1 MRIASVTLSNFRC
14 FGPSP
19 TTVLLERLSCL
30 IGANGSG
37 KSAVLQSLVKLFGVI
52 PSDRGLRASDFHV
65 PKGQQFDDV
74 AQRSLFIE
82 AKIVFPELAE
92 NGEAHGV
99 PECFN
104 QMIIESP
111 GDVPYCRVRLAATWE
126 KSNTAGGEI
135 EVSQF
140 WITTDAAD
148 FEGHTLNMRG
158 ADRSL
163 IHIHYV
169 PANRDPAQQIR
180 TSSGT
185 IMHRLLNAVEWTDA
199 LRDAVRDAA
208 LDIREKFD
216 AEDGVAVVKGAL
228 AGTWGEFTDGDFFQ
242 TVNISP
248 LSRRFEDILAKIEAT
263 FQPAPDGTE
272 ESPERLS
279 DGMRSLFYLTL
290 VKTVFDVEERLIANQ
305 ATGISPERLAA
316 PALTVL
322 AIEEPEN
329 HLAPHY
335 LARIFKTCRKMLES
349 PRAQCAF
356 TSHSPSVLRR
366 ISPQEVRYLR
376 LSDDREGVVKGI
388 TLPPEQDEAF
398 KYVRQAV
405 QAHPELYFSKVV
417 ILGEGDS
424 EEVILPRVA
433 EALQVPLDTSFV
445 SIVPLGGRHVN
456 HLWRLLDE
464 LGIPYVTLLDYDRF
478 RDGGGWGRIK
488 YVCKQLL
495 ALGRIPREGVDAE
508 EYDVMHERPDTIE
521 EQKDWITALEAH
533 RVFFS
538 VQLDIDY
545 LMLKA
550 FPEAYHQIAPENG
563 GPRIPEADDEHY
575 DDKVKSAF
583 AAVVKKDASAIDN
596 LPAIDDPT
604 ALFWYRYLFLGRGK
618 PSTHSLALL
627 NIQDDQLV
635 AGCPRALKQVVNT
648 AQSLLAQEQAP
659 ALPNEEP

>member
-1 MRIASVTLSNFRC
+1 MRIASVTISNFRC
-14 FGPSP
+14 FGPEPS
-19 TTVLLERLSCL
+19 TVYLDRLTCL

-37 KSAVLQSLVKLFGVI
+37 KSAVLQALAKLFGVL
-52 PSDRGLRASDFHV
+52 PGDRSLRASDFHV
-65 PKGQQFDDV
+65 PKGQQLDDV
-74 AQRSLFIE
+74 PSRSLYIE
-82 AKIVFPELAE
+82 ARLEFPELAE
-92 NGEAHGV
+92 AGEAQGV

-104 QMIIESP
+104 QMIIEEP
-111 GDVPYCRVRLAATWE
+111 GALPYCRVRLEATWD
-126 KSNTAGGEI
+126 KSTTAGGEI
-135 EVSQF
+135 DDSQY
-140 WITTDAAD
+140 WITTAAD
-148 FEGHTLNMRG
+148 NFEGHTVKMRG

-163 IHIHYV
+163 IHVHYV

-180 TSSGT
+180 TSSGS

-199 LRDAVRDAA
+199 LRDAVNDAA
-208 LDIREKFD
+208 QEIREKFD

-228 AGTWGEFTDGDFFQ
+228 SGTWGQFTDGDFFE

-263 FQPAPDGTE
+263 FQPSPDGTE
-272 ESPERLS
+272 ESPDRLS

-290 VKTVFDVEERLIANQ
+290 VKTVFDVEERLLANQ
-305 ATGISPERLAA
+305 AAGISAERLAA

-335 LARIFKTCRKMLES
+335 LAKVFATCRKMLES
-349 PRAQCAF
+349 PRAQCAI

-366 ISPQEVRYLR
+366 IDPAEVRYLR
-376 LSDDREGVVKGI
+376 LSDDREAAVKQI

-398 KYVRQAV
+398 KYINQAV
-405 QAHPELYFSKVV
+405 QAYPELYFSKVV

-433 EALQVPLDTSFV
+433 EALDVPLDSSFV
-445 SIVPLGGRHVN
+445 SVVPLGGRHVN

-464 LGIPYVTLLDYDRF
+464 LGIPYVTLLDFDRF
-478 RDGGGWGRIK
+478 REGGGWGRIK

-495 ALGRIPREGVDAE
+495 ALGRVPREGVAADDYE
-508 EYDVMHERPDTIE
+508 NMHERADDVE
-521 EQKDWITALEAH
+521 LQKEWITALEDH

-538 VQLDIDY
+538 FQLDIDY

-550 FPEAYHQIAPENG
+550 FPEAYHGLAPETG
-563 GPRIPEADDEHY
+563 GPRIPDMGDEHY
-575 DDKVKSAF
+575 DEKVRAAF
-583 AAVVKKDASAIDN
+583 AALVKKDAATLDD
-596 LPAIDDPT
+596 LPAIQDPS

-618 PSTHSLALL
+618 PSTHALALL
-627 NIQDDQLV
+627 RIERADL
-635 AGCPRALKQVVNT
+635 ATGCPQPLRCVVAAVETILN
-648 AQSLLAQEQAP
+648 QEP
-659 ALPNEEP
+659 ALPIEET